1 MYTYDH
7 LANTRT
13 GETCVVIGNG
23 PSLKNVPLS
32 FLFKYPT
39 FGTNRIYLLGGFQ
52 PTYYVCVNDLVI
64 EQNRAEIER
73 LNSVKFIE
81 EGHDIPDAYLLHT
94 RTHRKFFSRHVS
106 IVHEGWTVTFVC
118 LQLAW
123 LIGFQTILLV
133 GVDHRYKNNGAPN
146 EQTLWTGE
154 DVNHF
159 HPDYFKGQQWNCA
172 DLERSE
178 YSYRLARAT
187 FDETGRR
194 CVNLTEGT
202 ALEVFEKDELA
213 NWL

>member
-1 MYTYDH
+1 M
-7 LANTRT
+7 
-13 GETCVVIGNG
+13 
-23 PSLKNVPLS
+23 
-32 FLFKYPT
+32 
-39 FGTNRIYLLGGFQ
+39 
-52 PTYYVCVNDLVI
+52 
-64 EQNRAEIER
+64 
-73 LNSVKFIE
+73 
-81 EGHDIPDAYLLHT
+81 
-94 RTHRKFFSRHVS
+94 
-106 IVHEGWTVTFVC
+106 TFVC

-133 GVDHRYKNNGAPN
+133 GVDHRYRNNGAPN
-146 EQTLWTGE
+146 EQKLWDGE

-187 FDETGRR
+187 FAETGRR
-194 CVNLTEGT
+194 CVNLTKGT